1 MMYKTN
7 FVFLDIIYRK
17 NCFSE
22 LQILISSIKKMFSF
36 FFSIIKMEGNI
47 LFVATESLY
56 SRILSNGKYEL
67 FSKKLICRR
76 PGIFSNLSITKNRV
90 YSRPTFNLNPESVV
104 FLNCKEVDFLLEE
117 SKLKNI
123 PAVGLVTSKI
133 SSNLIEY
140 PVFVN
145 NIYFHSMYFFVN
157 FFFRLMLLGK

>member
-1 MMYKTN
+1 MYKTN